1 MNPDAKPIESKTKV
15 RPMSQNTVLYLVSMG
30 IWSLLEVFR
39 DLVSLIFLV
48 NKIISKNDIVKTKI
62 AKLEKNICNLRVS
75 SWLKFSLGIRP
86 Q

>member
-62 AKLEKNICNLRVS
+62 AKLEKNICNLRAS